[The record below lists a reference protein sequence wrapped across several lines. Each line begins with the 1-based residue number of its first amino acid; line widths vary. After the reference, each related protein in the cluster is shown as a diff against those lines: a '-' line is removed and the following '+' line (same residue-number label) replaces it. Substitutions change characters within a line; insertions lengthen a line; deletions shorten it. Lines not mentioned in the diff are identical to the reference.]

1 MSGWVGQRTCVEC
14 GYSGP
19 EADFMAAGIDEAGE
33 VYLIRW
39 DDQGPFDV
47 LVCGGCA
54 AALAHLDA
62 VVVAQAVMRLV
73 IAEYAA

>member
-1 MSGWVGQRTCVEC
+1 MGQRTCAEC

-19 EADFMAAGIDEAGE
+19 EADFMAAGIDDDGE

-39 DDQGPFDV
+39 DDQGAFDV

-54 AALAHLDA
+54 AAIAHLDA
-62 VVVAQAVMRLV
+62 RTVAQAVMRLV

>member
-1 MSGWVGQRTCVEC
+1 
-14 GYSGP
+14 
-19 EADFMAAGIDEAGE
+19 MAAGIDDDGE

-39 DDQGPFDV
+39 DDQGAFDV

-54 AALAHLDA
+54 AAIAHLDA
-62 VVVAQAVMRLV
+62 RTVAQAVMRLV